1 MGYRI
6 NLSRKDEPRRPKML
20 TLEEINAHNRT
31 FWAEQSLLREERLK
45 DPLLAEVL
53 DHELRSYVIRR
64 VPAQHQVSVERILE
78 RAKEIK
84 KLVLASTERSIRQDA
99 LKDQA
104 RKAGKC
110 KGSDALQQLIVA
122 LVKKSPNITTARLL
136 EKLEA
141 ELWPAA
147 VVEEVQEGKILFRD
161 RIGSREFS
169 KSAPISG
176 LKDRLSRAKKLLRS
190 H

>member
-1 MGYRI
+1 
-6 NLSRKDEPRRPKML
+6 ML
-20 TLEEINAHNRT
+20 TLEEINAHNRA
-31 FWAEQSLLREERLK
+31 FWAEQSLLREERLN

-53 DHELRSYVIRR
+53 DDELRSYVIRR
-64 VPAQHQVSVERILE
+64 VPAQHQESVERILE

-84 KLVLASTERSIRQDA
+84 KLVLASTELSIRQDA

-110 KGSDALQQLIVA
+110 KGSDALQHLIVA
-122 LVKKSPNITTARLL
+122 LVKKDPNITTARLL

-141 ELWPAA
+141 ELWWPES
-147 VVEEVQEGKILFRD
+147 VVEAIETGKVLFRGHS
-161 RIGSREFS
+161 GSREFF
-169 KSAPISG
+169 KSAPMSG

-190 H
+190 R

>member
-1 MGYRI
+1 M
-6 NLSRKDEPRRPKML
+6 P
-20 TLEEINAHNRT
+20 TLEEINAHNRA
-31 FWAEQSLLREERLK
+31 FWAEQSLLREERLN
-45 DPLLAEVL
+45 DPLLVEVL
-53 DHELRSYVIRR
+53 DDELRSYVIRR
-64 VPAQHQVSVERILE
+64 VPAQHQESVERILE

-84 KLVLASTERSIRQDA
+84 KLVLASTELSIRQDA

-122 LVKKSPNITTARLL
+122 LVKKGPNITTARLL

-141 ELWPAA
+141 ELWPES
-147 VVEEVQEGKILFRD
+147 VVEAIEKGKVLFRGHS
-161 RIGSREFS
+161 GSREFF

-190 H
+190 R